1 MRSGDHSAHYYPDHH
16 RAFYVYQCVSFKATT
31 AYPGLRVYRSVCT
44 IYTSQGDRQ
53 AICSR
58 RMYPGDVIVLA
69 AVAVRLQTRRELFAY
84 RVIISG
90 DMHIHVLKI

>member
-1 MRSGDHSAHYYPDHH
+1 MHTIIRTTIELFTSISACRLKP
-16 RAFYVYQCVSFKATT
+16 RR
-31 AYPGLRVYRSVCT
+31 LILVCES
-44 IYTSQGDRQ
+44 IVRFAQYTRLKE
-53 AICSR
+53 IVRPCSR